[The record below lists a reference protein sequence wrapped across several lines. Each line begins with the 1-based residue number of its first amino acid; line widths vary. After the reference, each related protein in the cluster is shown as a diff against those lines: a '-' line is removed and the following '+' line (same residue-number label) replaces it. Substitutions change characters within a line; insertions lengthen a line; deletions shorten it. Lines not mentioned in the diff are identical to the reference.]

1 MINQRDIF
9 LNMIDCDCRQN
20 TLLDTLSNT
29 FLKCYQQSKMLKCY
43 KHVRILLLCYH
54 CKLLGKCYSD
64 KYKRTFLMS
73 HLHSIQDLKD
83 ILLHKLKLSC
93 LNKT

>member
-9 LNMIDCDCRQN
+9 LNMIDCDCQQN

-54 CKLLGKCYSD
+54 CKFLGKCYSD